1 MNMKTT
7 FLPTAMLLLAFSSGV
22 FAADEMMGKDCCK
35 MMSRKEPAP
44 EPTCCCQKA
53 MTMARPETQGAD
65 NLDALVEKM
74 KSAKGDEVL
83 DAFAAVLN
91 KILADRKAAQDK
103 PSEAVPSSSVPA
115 EHHH

>member
-1 MNMKTT
+1 MKTT

-22 FAADEMMGKDCCK
+22 FAADEMMTKDGCK
-35 MMSRKEPAP
+35 MMPRKEPAP

-53 MTMARPETQGAD
+53 MTMAKPEAATKAGD
-65 NLDALVEKM
+65 NLDALVDKM
-74 KSAKGDEVL
+74 KAAKGDEVL

-91 KILADRKAAQDK
+91 KILAERKAAQDK
-103 PSEAVPSSSVPA
+103 TSEGAPSSSAPA